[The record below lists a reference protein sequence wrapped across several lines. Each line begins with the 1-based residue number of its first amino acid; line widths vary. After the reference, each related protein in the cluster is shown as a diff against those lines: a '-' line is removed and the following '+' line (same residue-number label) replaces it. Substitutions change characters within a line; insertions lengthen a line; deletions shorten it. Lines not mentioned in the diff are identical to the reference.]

1 MVPITLL
8 KLVENNSFLSVL
20 SSLYHSNG
28 FELYLVGGAVRDG
41 ILDIP
46 TEDFDF
52 TTNATPEESIK
63 LLKTNNYKTTEV
75 GRNFGTIELYDQKN
89 VVHITT
95 FRKDTYETD
104 SRNPEI
110 ENATDLIT
118 DLSRRDFSINSIAYS
133 METNELID
141 PFSGLKDLASGT
153 ISTITNTGTL
163 TLPTSTDTLVGRA
176 TTDTLTNKTLTSP
189 TINTPKIGTSIN
201 DTTGNEVIK
210 ITATGSAV
218 NELTIA
224 NGAST
229 TGPTLSAT
237 GGGANLN
244 IIMTP
249 KGTGSVELNKAA
261 FSSSTL
267 TANGAASTSATL
279 IIGNK
284 GSQLDVSLAD
294 GTTVGEYK
302 IFTNKGAG
310 AMHITPTNFSA
321 GTKFV
326 LTQNQ
331 GASCIWDGSNWFL
344 VGNQST
350 SAVS

>member
-1 MVPITLL
+1 MTRQNIGIGSAANDGNGDTLRTAGTKINANFAEVYALLGGGDSSNLSTQITLENDAVTFEGTSANDFETRL
-8 KLVENNSFLSVL
+8 KATNPTQDNIITLPDSTGTVT
-20 SSLYHSNG
+20 
-28 FELYLVGGAVRDG
+28 
-41 ILDIP
+41 LDNTIQ
-46 TEDFDF
+46 TL
-52 TTNATPEESIK
+52 TN
-63 LLKTNNYKTTEV
+63 KTLTA
-75 GRNFGTIELYDQKN
+75 
-89 VVHITT
+89 
-95 FRKDTYETD
+95 
-104 SRNPEI
+104 P
-110 ENATDLIT
+110 
-118 DLSRRDFSINSIAYS
+118 
-133 METNELID
+133 
-141 PFSGLKDLASGT
+141 T

-237 GGGANLN
+237 GGGADLN

-261 FSSSTL
+261 FSSSTI
-267 TANGAASTSATL
+267 TANGAASTAATL

-284 GSQLDVSLAD
+284 GSALAVSLAD

-310 AMHITPTNFSA
+310 AMTVTPTNFA
-321 GTKFV
+321 QGTDFA
-326 LTQNQ
+326 LAQND
-331 GASCIWDGSNWFL
+331 GCTCIWDGTNWFL
-344 VGNQST
+344 VGNQGEVT
-350 SAVS
+350 VS

>member
-1 MVPITLL
+1 MTRQNIGIGSAANDGNGDTLRTAGTKINANFAEVYALLGGGDSSNLSTQITLENDAVTFEGISANDFETRL
-8 KLVENNSFLSVL
+8 KATNPTQDNIITLPDSTGTVT
-20 SSLYHSNG
+20 
-28 FELYLVGGAVRDG
+28 
-41 ILDIP
+41 LDNAIQ
-46 TEDFDF
+46 TL
-52 TTNATPEESIK
+52 TN
-63 LLKTNNYKTTEV
+63 KTLTA
-75 GRNFGTIELYDQKN
+75 
-89 VVHITT
+89 
-95 FRKDTYETD
+95 
-104 SRNPEI
+104 P
-110 ENATDLIT
+110 
-118 DLSRRDFSINSIAYS
+118 
-133 METNELID
+133 
-141 PFSGLKDLASGT
+141 T

-189 TINTPKIGTSIN
+189 TINTPQIGTSIN

-237 GGGANLN
+237 GGGADLN

-261 FSSSTL
+261 FSSSTI
-267 TANGAASTSATL
+267 TANGAASTAATL

-284 GSQLDVSLAD
+284 GTGLAVSLAD

-310 AMHITPTNFSA
+310 AMTVTPTNFA
-321 GTKFV
+321 QGTDFA
-326 LTQNQ
+326 LAQND
-331 GASCIWDGSNWFL
+331 GCTCIWDGTNWFL
-344 VGNQST
+344 VGNQGEVT
-350 SAVS
+350 VS

>member
-1 MVPITLL
+1 MTRQNINIGSAANDGTGDTLRSAGTKINQNFQEIYTQL
-8 KLVENNSFLSVL
+8 GGDSSTLSNKVTLVDSAVVFEGVTADSHETKLIATDPTADRVI
-20 SSLYHSNG
+20 SLPDAT
-28 FELYLVGGAVRDG
+28 GAVV
-41 ILDIP
+41 LDVA
-46 TEDFDF
+46 TQTLTNKTL
-52 TTNATPEESIK
+52 TTPVIASIS
-63 LLKTNNYKTTEV
+63 N
-75 GRNFGTIELYDQKN
+75 
-89 VVHITT
+89 
-95 FRKDTYETD
+95 
-104 SRNPEI
+104 
-110 ENATDLIT
+110 
-118 DLSRRDFSINSIAYS
+118 
-133 METNELID
+133 
-141 PFSGLKDLASGT
+141 SGT
-153 ISTITNTGTL
+153 MTVPTGGGTL
-163 TLPTSTDTLVGRA
+163 A
-176 TTDTLTNKTLTSP
+176 TIGGTQTLTNKTLTSP
-189 TINTPKIGTSIN
+189 ILNTAKIGTSLN
-201 DTTGNEVIK
+201 DVNGNELIK
-210 ITATGSAV
+210 VTATGSAV

-261 FSSSTL
+261 FSSSTI
-267 TANGAASTSATL
+267 TANGAASTAATL

-326 LTQNQ
+326 LAQNE
-331 GASCIWDGSNWFL
+331 GATCIWDGSNWFL

-350 SAVS
+350 SSVT

>member
-1 MVPITLL
+1 MTRQNIGIGSSANDGTGDTLRQAGTKINANFTELYTLLGGGDSSNLSTQITLENDAVTFEGTSDNNFETRL
-8 KLVENNSFLSVL
+8 KVTNPTQDNIITLPDSTGTVT
-20 SSLYHSNG
+20 
-28 FELYLVGGAVRDG
+28 
-41 ILDIP
+41 LDNTIQ
-46 TEDFDF
+46 TL
-52 TTNATPEESIK
+52 TN
-63 LLKTNNYKTTEV
+63 KTLTA
-75 GRNFGTIELYDQKN
+75 
-89 VVHITT
+89 
-95 FRKDTYETD
+95 
-104 SRNPEI
+104 P
-110 ENATDLIT
+110 
-118 DLSRRDFSINSIAYS
+118 
-133 METNELID
+133 
-141 PFSGLKDLASGT
+141 T

-261 FSSSTL
+261 FSSSTI
-267 TANGAASTSATL
+267 TANGAASTAATL

-284 GSQLDVSLAD
+284 GSALAVSLAD

-310 AMHITPTNFSA
+310 AMTVTPTNFA
-321 GTKFV
+321 QGTDFE
-326 LTQNQ
+326 LAQNE
-331 GASCIWDGSNWFL
+331 GCTCIWDGTNWFI

-350 SAVS
+350 LTIS

>member
-1 MVPITLL
+1 MTRQNIGIGSSANDGNGDTLRTAGTKINANFAEVYALLGGGDSSNLSTQITLENDAVTFEGTSDNDFETRL
-8 KLVENNSFLSVL
+8 KVTNPTQDNIITLPDSTGTVT
-20 SSLYHSNG
+20 
-28 FELYLVGGAVRDG
+28 
-41 ILDIP
+41 LDNTIQ
-46 TEDFDF
+46 TL
-52 TTNATPEESIK
+52 TN
-63 LLKTNNYKTTEV
+63 KTLTV
-75 GRNFGTIELYDQKN
+75 
-89 VVHITT
+89 
-95 FRKDTYETD
+95 
-104 SRNPEI
+104 P
-110 ENATDLIT
+110 
-118 DLSRRDFSINSIAYS
+118 
-133 METNELID
+133 
-141 PFSGLKDLASGT
+141 T
-153 ISTITNTGTL
+153 ISTIKNTGTI

-189 TINTPKIGTSIN
+189 ILNTPKIGTSIN

-261 FSSSTL
+261 FSSSTI
-267 TANGAASTSATL
+267 TANGAASTAATL

-310 AMHITPTNFSA
+310 AMHVTPVSFRGTD
-321 GTKFV
+321 TKFV
-326 LTQNQ
+326 LAQFDGCT
-331 GASCIWDGSNWFL
+331 CIWDGTNWFL
-344 VGNQST
+344 VGNQGEVT
-350 SAVS
+350 VS

>member
-1 MVPITLL
+1 MTRQNINIGSAANDGTGDTLRSAGTKINQNFQEIYTQL
-8 KLVENNSFLSVL
+8 GGDSSTLSNKVTLIDSAVVFEGVTADSHETKLIATDPTADRVI
-20 SSLYHSNG
+20 SLPDAT
-28 FELYLVGGAVRDG
+28 GAVV
-41 ILDIP
+41 LDVA
-46 TEDFDF
+46 TQTLTNKTL
-52 TTNATPEESIK
+52 TTPVIASIS
-63 LLKTNNYKTTEV
+63 N
-75 GRNFGTIELYDQKN
+75 
-89 VVHITT
+89 
-95 FRKDTYETD
+95 
-104 SRNPEI
+104 
-110 ENATDLIT
+110 
-118 DLSRRDFSINSIAYS
+118 
-133 METNELID
+133 
-141 PFSGLKDLASGT
+141 SGT
-153 ISTITNTGTL
+153 MTVPTGGGTL
-163 TLPTSTDTLVGRA
+163 A
-176 TTDTLTNKTLTSP
+176 TIGGTQTLTNKTLTSP
-189 TINTPKIGTSIN
+189 ILNTAKIGTSLN
-201 DTTGNEVIK
+201 DANGNELIK
-210 ITATGSAV
+210 VTATGSAV

-261 FSSSTL
+261 FSSSTI
-267 TANGAASTSATL
+267 TANGAASTAATL

-310 AMHITPTNFSA
+310 ALHVTPANFSA

-326 LTQNQ
+326 LAQNE
-331 GASCIWDGSNWFL
+331 GATCIWDGSNWFL

-350 SAVS
+350 STVT